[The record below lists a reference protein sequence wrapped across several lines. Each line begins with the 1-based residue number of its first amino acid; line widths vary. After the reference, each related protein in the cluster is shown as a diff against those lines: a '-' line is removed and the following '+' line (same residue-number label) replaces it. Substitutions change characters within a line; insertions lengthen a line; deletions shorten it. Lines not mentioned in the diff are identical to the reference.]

1 MYTNQPRFN
10 AYAAALRAAVNPNS
24 VVLDVGAGTGIFSL
38 LACQFG
44 ARQVYA
50 VEPDNSIN
58 LARQAAAA
66 NGFSDRMTCIQNLST
81 RIDLS
86 IVRMSSFRI

>member
-1 MYTNQPRFN
+1 MYSLSQYGNMYTNQPRFN

-24 VVLDVGAGTGIFSL
+24 VVLDIGAGTGIFSL

-50 VEPDNSIN
+50 VEPEDFDQSG
-58 LARQAAAA
+58 AAS
-66 NGFSDRMTCIQNLST
+66 GRRKRL
-81 RIDLS
+81 L
-86 IVRMSSFRI
+86 